1 MKLQTPLADFSQE
14 GYSVAE
20 AIDGDRTNQ
29 GAGWAVSPTTGV
41 PHWAT
46 FETAQPIGK
55 AGGTVI
61 TVKLHHR
68 FNAPQ
73 FTLGRFRLAVTRVA
87 RPVALG
93 VTEEF
98 RSILATV
105 PELRT
110 EAQRNTLLSYIRI
123 MDAEWRN
130 KQAALA
136 ASKAPLPVDPQLVD
150 AARASSSKPSARC
163 PSIRCSSQ
171 LRHDLEMSI
180 QQAATRRLTAA
191 QDIAWALINSPAFLF
206 NH

>member
-1 MKLQTPLADFSQE
+1 M
-14 GYSVAE
+14 
-20 AIDGDRTNQ
+20 
-29 GAGWAVSPTTGV
+29 
-41 PHWAT
+41 
-46 FETAQPIGK
+46 
-55 AGGTVI
+55 I

-68 FNAPQ
+68 FNAPD

-93 VTEEF
+93 ITEEF

-110 EAQRNTLLSYIRI
+110 EAQRNTLLNYNRI

-130 KQAALA
+130 KQAALD
-136 ASKAPLPVDPQLVD
+136 ASKAPLPVDPQLATLRGLLEQAQRPVPND
-150 AARASSSKPSARC
+150 PVLA
-163 PSIRCSSQ
+163 Q
-171 LRHDLEMSI
+171 LRHDVEMSI